1 MVSYVRCRLYSLTT
15 SIPFTALVAA
25 IASALHK
32 NTVRVSAN
40 ERMECRFQKCIPL
53 AKEAGDL
60 RRELAALKE
69 KEQPRAS
76 PRALGNRSRRVE
88 LETQLK
94 QDEANLEKLK
104 QEGKYAECVEVK
116 RRIEQARQML
126 VLMPEERTRDSVGRE
141 LQTAEATL
149 AAKKNAEKWLECGKF
164 ALVIQ
169 MLKQELA
176 SMPEERTR
184 TVVERELK
192 AMAAQLNAA
201 KKADLYGGRFQ
212 CAVCVR

>member
-1 MVSYVRCRLYSLTT
+1 
-15 SIPFTALVAA
+15 
-25 IASALHK
+25 
-32 NTVRVSAN
+32 
-40 ERMECRFQKCIPL
+40 MECRYEACILP
-53 AKEAGDL
+53 AKQAGDL

-69 KEQPRAS
+69 KEKEQPRAS
-76 PRALGNRSRRVE
+76 PRALGVNATSRRVE

-126 VLMPEERTRDSVGRE
+126 VLMPEERTRASVGRE
-141 LQTAEATL
+141 LQTAQTAL
-149 AAKKNAEKWLECGKF
+149 AVRKNAEKWDECGKF
-164 ALVIQ
+164 ALMIQ
-169 MLKQELA
+169 MLKEELA

-184 TVVERELK
+184 KVVEREVQ
-192 AMAAQLNAA
+192 AMAAQLTAA
-201 KKADLYGGRFQ
+201 KKANLYGGLFQ